1 MTILQ
6 IKQKLEQFQVV
17 KCDMYH
23 EKIKL
28 DIHTGQPI
36 LKETSNGSSYER
48 VNLCGIVERSKRL
61 GCAHSSSNNS
71 FLNLI
76 DELKTN
82 DQVIINFKKR
92 ISDLILQ
99 IYTLDHKKGELEKE
113 LVISNSFDDLK
124 DKSIRIQ
131 KELTDS
137 ILSHRKIMDEINT
150 LKAKLILYLEELV

>member
-6 IKQKLEQFQVV
+6 IQKKIKQFQVV

-28 DIHTGQPI
+28 DIKTGQPI

-48 VNLCGIVERSKRL
+48 VNLCGVVQRSKRL

-76 DELKTN
+76 DGLKTN
-82 DQVIINFKKR
+82 NQEIINIKKR

-113 LVISNSFDDLK
+113 LVISNNLDDV
-124 DKSIRIQ
+124 
-131 KELTDS
+131 KEKTIKVQEALTDS
-137 ILSHRKIMDEINT
+137 VLTHRKIMDE
-150 LKAKLILYLEELV
+150 LKMLKTKLILHLEGLV

>member
-1 MTILQ
+1 MTLLQ
-6 IKQKLEQFQVV
+6 IKEKLEQFQVV

-28 DIHTGQPI
+28 DIKTGQPI
-36 LKETSNGSSYER
+36 SKETSNGSSYER
-48 VNLCGIVERSKRL
+48 VNLCGVVERSKRL
-61 GCAHSSSNNS
+61 GCAHSSSNNN

-82 DQVIINFKKR
+82 DQEIINFKKR

-113 LVISNSFDDLK
+113 LVISNSLDDA
-124 DKSIRIQ
+124 
-131 KELTDS
+131 KEKTIKVQEALTDS
-137 ILSHRKIMDEINT
+137 ILAHRKIMNKLKT
-150 LKAKLILYLEELV
+150 LKTKLILHLEELV